1 MFGVMCAG
9 TKKTKYMKQDYSRI
23 DIVIGDKLQG
33 NLQNKTVE
41 EYKDKI
47 KRVFQYLY
55 EEYGISVD
63 LQYLKFSEM
72 EINCTF
78 ELKEEFYKYHRVCK
92 CQYKNAQKVENKN
105 VHFPTILPRIVFPKR
120 LAFL

>member
-1 MFGVMCAG
+1 MDIEIRN
-9 TKKTKYMKQDYSRI
+9 KT
-23 DIVIGDKLQG
+23 QG

-41 EYKDKI
+41 EYKNKI
-47 KRVFQYLY
+47 KCVFQYLY

-78 ELKEEFYKYHRVCK
+78 ELKEV
-92 CQYKNAQKVENKN
+92 
-105 VHFPTILPRIVFPKR
+105 
-120 LAFL
+120 